1 MFHVKHFHR
10 KAPMKKK
17 TKPLRPRRR
26 LVGGIFLLIALL
38 LAGFFGYCFAL
49 SRVLR
54 VEQATV

>member
-1 MFHVKHFHR
+1 
-10 KAPMKKK
+10 MKKK

-54 VEQATV
+54 VERATVYLPDMPQPLTA